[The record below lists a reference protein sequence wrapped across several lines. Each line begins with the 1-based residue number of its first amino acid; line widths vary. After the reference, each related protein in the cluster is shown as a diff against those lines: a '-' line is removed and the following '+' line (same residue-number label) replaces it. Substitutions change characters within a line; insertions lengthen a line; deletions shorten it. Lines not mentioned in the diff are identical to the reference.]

1 MKLFQI
7 ALGLLTVISLAAP
20 ADAQLIQDQL
30 TRRGAVAGAVIGGIV
45 GNQNNEAAAGIILG
59 GLVGGVAGRAISNNQ
74 ERNYYGRSQGQTY
87 SYGANYY
94 QQPTYYPQQQQ
105 FVPQVQYYQQPVY
118 SPRYYGGG
126 YGSSCGRGW

>member
-7 ALGLLTVISLAAP
+7 TLGLLTVAALAVP
-20 ADAQLIQDQL
+20 ADAQLIQNQL

-59 GLVGGVAGRAISNNQ
+59 GLVGGVAGRAISNHQ
-74 ERNYYGRSQGQTY
+74 GRSYYGGNQVPSY
-87 SYGANYY
+87 NYGANYY
-94 QQPTYYPQQQQ
+94 QQPTYYPSQRY
-105 FVPQVQYYQQPVY
+105 VAPQVQYYQQPVY